1 MEHLSEVQMF
11 DAICGSMIKSRPPEH
26 QPPGKG
32 PGLPYDLWPGHFSG
46 YWRAVCLGLPIIKT
60 HQSFLSSSKC
70 VVSWRHH
77 QSWTL
82 YVETKL
88 RTRPHSEGVFQ
99 SNNTV
104 APPAFRTCHHWRSQQ
119 RTNEPNRRLAACLTV
134 ACGLAARPVCPALE
148 DGTKNRARLWRAT
161 SSVSAGRHRA
171 AGRGRTRLHFLCH
184 TGHFKFT
191 ETFSRTAVCLFVDL
205 FVCFSLWCLKLLINY
220 LIRYQVSQVKLTT
233 C

>member
-104 APPAFRTCHHWRSQQ
+104 APQRSGLVTTEGHSSALMNQTAAWLPAWLWQVVWQLAPFVRPLRMELKIEPSFEGPHPQCQ
-119 RTNEPNRRLAACLTV
+119 RDVTEQLGGA
-134 ACGLAARPVCPALE
+134 GQ
-148 DGTKNRARLWRAT
+148 GSI
-161 SSVSAGRHRA
+161 SSVTQDTLNLQRPSAEQ
-171 AGRGRTRLHFLCH
+171 LF
-184 TGHFKFT
+184 
-191 ETFSRTAVCLFVDL
+191 VCLFL
-205 FVCFSLWCLKLLINY
+205 SL
-220 LIRYQVSQVKLTT
+220 VSEIAN
-233 C
+233 